1 MRFLSNY
8 IDFILEAVSRNEM
21 RLHYSDEFRKLLT
34 KVSNKMD
41 WAKVILA
48 AEDSNQISDIY
59 TLIDVTDKND
69 TISFIQVNRILR
81 AEPETKKY
89 PDSDVY
95 FLPRSITNN
104 KSNDFWNKGRT
115 EIGIGRWV
123 RRVIFDLHK
132 SSISDSEI
140 EKFVNQ
146 YKSIFDGEDTKL
158 ELVSGEEIRK
168 YYLQTNY
175 ESIRGH
181 LGNSCMRYP
190 NCQPYLDIYV
200 KNPDVCQLLILRS
213 DEDPEKI
220 KGRAL
225 LWKIKIP
232 ENYKN
237 GYQTYNDEYYLDRVY
252 TINDSDRQLFQ
263 DWAEEK
269 NIKHFNSNLGYNW
282 RIFIQLGDYDYKY
295 YPYMD
300 TLKVYNRSTKVLSND
315 EDLWPGSGFI
325 RIEETGG
332 GYTSDDV
339 VWSNY
344 SDEYISR
351 ENAVYCEN
359 VDDYLH
365 SEDAVFLAYKDIY
378 VYPGEDVVY
387 SEYHC
392 EYFLVDDCVYSEMMQ
407 DNLYPDN
414 PQVIEVNVDSYG
426 ETDWCVKSRTDLYIE
441 VKGKY
446 YSKSTFIK
454 DPFTGDYHFLDE
466 KDENDTKYSDSLY
479 NKLVLEFFGKELNH
493 HSEVVEQVHKKIK
506 EIYTTSEL
514 NDKLTKLINE
524 SPKYKSL
531 QVYWG
536 LPKENTPN
544 SENIIEFLFGYLLSS
559 IVSRSENSISSSMI
573 SELLRK
579 VDELNSERYQIYDRW
594 WRTDS
599 RIIRIIISICKSMDW
614 SKLDSDLYKY
624 YLLLTL

>member
-1 MRFLSNY
+1 MRLLSNY
-8 IDFILEAVSRNEM
+8 LDFIFEAATRNEM
-21 RLHYSDEFRKLLT
+21 RLHYSDKFRELLT
-34 KVSNKMD
+34 KVSKKLD
-41 WAKVILA
+41 FAKILLA

-81 AEPETKKY
+81 ADPETKKY
-89 PDSDVY
+89 TDSDVY

-115 EIGIGRWV
+115 EISIGRWV

-158 ELVSGEEIRK
+158 ELVSGEDIRK

-175 ESIRGH
+175 ESIKGH
-181 LGNSCMRYP
+181 LGNSCMRYT

-200 KNPDVCQLLILRS
+200 NNPDVCQLLILRS

-225 LWKIKIP
+225 LWKIKMP
-232 ENYKN
+232 EIYKN
-237 GYQTYNDEYYLDRVY
+237 GYQSYNDEYYLDRIY
-252 TINDSDRQLFQ
+252 TINDSDRQLFE

-315 EDLWPGSGFI
+315 EDLWPRSGFI

-339 VWSNY
+339 VWSDY
-344 SDEYISR
+344 RDEYIPR
-351 ENAVYCEN
+351 DNAVYCEN
-359 VDDYLH
+359 IQDYVW
-365 SEDAVFLAYKDIY
+365 SDDAVYLDYRGEY
-378 VYPGEDVVY
+378 VYPNEDVVW
-387 SEYHC
+387 SDYHC
-392 EYFLVDDCVYSEMMQ
+392 ENFYADDCVYSEMMS

-414 PQVIEVNVDSYG
+414 PQVIEVIIDSYG
-426 ETDWCVKSRTDLYIE
+426 ETDWCVKSRTDLYLE
-441 VKGKY
+441 VDGDY
-446 YSKSTFIK
+446 YSKSTYIK
-454 DPFTGDYHFLDE
+454 DPFTNEYHFLDE

-479 NKLVLEFFGKELNH
+479 NKLVLELFGKELDR
-493 HSEVVEQVHKKIK
+493 SEVIKNTNIKIK
-506 EIYTTSEL
+506 EIYNTSEL
-514 NDKLTKLINE
+514 NKKLAELVSE
-524 SPKYKSL
+524 SPKYTDL
-531 QVYWG
+531 MVYTRN
-536 LPKENTPN
+536 KRV
-544 SENIIEFLFGYLLSS
+544 SEIVVEFLFAYLMSS
-559 IVSRSENSISSSMI
+559 MLRRSEKSIGTFMI

-579 VDELNSERYQIYDRW
+579 VDELNSERYQMYEKW
-594 WRTDS
+594 WVKNS
-599 RIIRIIISICKSMDW
+599 IIIRIIISICKSMDW
-614 SKLDSDLYKY
+614 SKIDSNLYKY